1 MKKQIYP
8 VLYAIAAFL
17 LLSNNSCLKPPVIIP
32 HTPFFEITRLKG
44 LTTQLFEDS
53 INITYN
59 NKNNPVSLIGSR
71 VQTGYPQ
78 FLIGYDPQDRLRVI
92 IGAYYD
98 GNPNYEVAHKYLL
111 DTRKRVMIDSI
122 FNFGTYD
129 RSTLTITTSL
139 YSFFVKKYL
148 YDNQDRI
155 TQVINYRYQGTAY
168 ADVVTTTYFYNSA
181 GNAYKINTTVV
192 GPGNTTSSNDAFPVY
207 DNKINPHQL
216 HPIWQL
222 IDVDYS
228 KNNAFVADS
237 YNNYGLPLQINM
249 AGDPK
254 KGELNF
260 LLFSFVSLEIT
271 YRK

>member
-8 VLYAIAAFL
+8 VLYALAASL
-17 LLSNNSCLKPPVIIP
+17 LLFNNSCLKPPIIIP
-32 HTPFFEITRLKG
+32 NVPFFEITRLKG
-44 LTTQLFEDS
+44 LTSQLFEDS
-53 INITYN
+53 INISYN
-59 NKNNPVSLIGSR
+59 KKNNPVSLIGSK

-78 FLIGYDPQDRLRVI
+78 FLIGYDPQDRLRII

-98 GNPNYEVAHKYLL
+98 GNPNFEIAHKYLL
-111 DTRKRVMIDSI
+111 DNKKRVTTDST

-129 RSTLTITTSL
+129 RSTLTIISSL
-139 YSFFVKKYL
+139 YSFSVKKYL

-155 TQVINYRYQGTAY
+155 TQVINYRYLGTTY
-168 ADVVTTTYFYNSA
+168 ADVVTTTFFYNSA

-192 GPGNTTSSNDAFPVY
+192 GQNNVTSSQDVFPVY
-207 DNKINPHQL
+207 DNKVNPHQL
-216 HPIWQL
+216 HPVWQL

-228 KNNAFVADS
+228 KNNAFVADN

-249 AGDPK
+249 ASDPK
-254 KGELNF
+254 NGELNF
-260 LLFSFVSLEIT
+260 LLFNFVNLEIT